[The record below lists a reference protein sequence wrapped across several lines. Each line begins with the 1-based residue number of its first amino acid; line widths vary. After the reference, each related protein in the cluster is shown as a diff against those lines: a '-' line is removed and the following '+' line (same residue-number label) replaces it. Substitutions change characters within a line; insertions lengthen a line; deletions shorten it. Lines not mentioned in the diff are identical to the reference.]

1 MAILMGIFSFQANT
15 STEHRSAEFEEGEE
29 VYLCS
34 PSVPSW
40 YVLGWTLYQCGI
52 LKAVTS
58 GCQQSYVVSGL
69 VSSCLIIRHY
79 VTSWV

>member
-15 STEHRSAEFEEGEE
+15 SIDKNGAEVEEGEE

-40 YVLGWTLYQCGI
+40 YVLG
-52 LKAVTS
+52 
-58 GCQQSYVVSGL
+58 
-69 VSSCLIIRHY
+69 
-79 VTSWV
+79 